1 MAEGL
6 LEITDGNF
14 EETVLKSD
22 MPTLVD
28 FWAPWCGPCKMIGP
42 AIEEI
47 ASEFDGK
54 ANVGKINIDDNQQ
67 TAAKYGIMSIPA
79 VLIFKDGD
87 VVEQIVGARSK
98 SDYSSGL
105 EKHL

>member
-14 EETVLKSD
+14 EETVLKSAL
-22 MPTLVD
+22 PTLVD

-47 ASEFDGK
+47 ASDFDGK
-54 ANVGKINIDDNQQ
+54 ANVGKINIDD
-67 TAAKYGIMSIPA
+67 
-79 VLIFKDGD
+79 LIT
-87 VVEQIVGARSK
+87 R
-98 SDYSSGL
+98 
-105 EKHL
+105 